1 MEDVQTICFLTFY
14 IHLFLSGKKLSLLS
28 LDLWRR
34 IRLLFRGVELSD
46 NMSVAQLTGEELDLH
61 FLVLGQDEERHL
73 KFWDSLCKF

>member
-14 IHLFLSGKKLSLLS
+14 IHLFLSSKKLSLLS

-73 KFWDSLCKF
+73 KFWDSLSQF